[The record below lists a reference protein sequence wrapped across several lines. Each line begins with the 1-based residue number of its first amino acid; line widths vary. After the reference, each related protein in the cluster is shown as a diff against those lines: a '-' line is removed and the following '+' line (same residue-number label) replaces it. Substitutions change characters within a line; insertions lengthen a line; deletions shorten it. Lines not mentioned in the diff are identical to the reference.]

1 MVKIGIIGGSGLENP
16 KILQDPSERDVDTPY
31 GKPSSAL
38 ITGKIEGVEIEGE
51 MRTHKIWVSELSDD
65 DRVTRIYEMAP
76 PVSTQRFV
84 LPAHFGQ
91 IPAV

>member
-1 MVKIGIIGGSGLENP
+1 MYIGIEKLETHMSVRV
-16 KILQDPSERDVDTPY
+16 Q
-31 GKPSSAL
+31 
-38 ITGKIEGVEIEGE
+38 IEGVEIEGE